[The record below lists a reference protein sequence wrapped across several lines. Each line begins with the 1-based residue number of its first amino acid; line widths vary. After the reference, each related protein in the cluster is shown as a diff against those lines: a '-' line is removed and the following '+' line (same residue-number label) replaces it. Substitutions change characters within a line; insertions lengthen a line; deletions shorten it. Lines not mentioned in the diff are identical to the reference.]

1 MMPRGTIFPY
11 LCHVVLSSQHCTFL
25 LTQSSLKYQVT
36 MRLVTYQ
43 LVNGEEKKSSKSSHE
58 SSRFGFLI
66 GTSILDAERGYAAAK
81 ASIHGHLEALPS
93 NIIDFLQLG
102 ETANHEAH
110 KLCAWYA
117 SNHHLPVAGDT
128 AFPLDSVRLLSPI
141 PRPVS
146 MRDGYAFRQHVETAR
161 RNRGVAWSEVFDQ
174 IPIFY
179 FTNHLSVT
187 GGGDVFVEDEH
198 LKQLDFELECAI
210 VIGKSG
216 KNIPAERADEYIYGL
231 MVMNDW
237 SARVLQM
244 HEMQMNLGPAKGK
257 DFATSLGPYIVTIDE
272 LKDRIISTPKGN
284 HFDLTMTTRINGREV
299 SRGNVKDMAWTFAQ
313 ILERVSYGVEV
324 HAGEVI
330 GSGTCGTGCLLELN
344 GSKVFDPPLWLN
356 VGDNVECEIEYLG
369 TLSNRVVH
377 A

>member
-1 MMPRGTIFPY
+1 
-11 LCHVVLSSQHCTFL
+11 
-25 LTQSSLKYQVT
+25 
-36 MRLVTYQ
+36 MRLVSYQ
-43 LVNGEEKKSSKSSHE
+43 HPKTSDV
-58 SSRFGFLI
+58 RFGFLFDAQV
-66 GTSILDAERGYAAAK
+66 LDAAKGYAAAK
-81 ASIHGHLEALPS
+81 PSIHGQLETMPS
-93 NIIDFLQLG
+93 DILTFLRLG
-102 ETANHEAH
+102 EAAQHEAH
-110 KLCAWYA
+110 KLCAWFTA
-117 SNHHLPVAGDT
+117 QHHAPIGADA
-128 AFPLDSVRLLSPI
+128 AFPLDAVQLCSPI

-161 RNRGVAWSEVFDQ
+161 RNRGVAWCEVFDE

-187 GGGDVFVEDEH
+187 GAGDVFVEDDH

-210 VIGKSG
+210 VLGKSG

-244 HEMQMNLGPAKGK
+244 QEMQMNLGPAKGK
-257 DFATSLGPYIVTIDE
+257 DFATSLGPCIVTLDE
-272 LKDRIISTPKGN
+272 LHDRIIPTPKGN
-284 HFDLTMTTRINGREV
+284 HYDLAMTTRINGNEV

-344 GSKVFDPPLWLN
+344 GSKVFNPPLWLSL
-356 VGDNVECEIEYLG
+356 GDTVECEIEQLG
-369 TLSNRVVH
+369 TLKNRIQH

>member
-1 MMPRGTIFPY
+1 
-11 LCHVVLSSQHCTFL
+11 
-25 LTQSSLKYQVT
+25 

-43 LVNGEEKKSSKSSHE
+43 SLQSPSQESHG
-58 SSRFGFLI
+58 RLGFLV
-66 GTSILDAERGYAAAK
+66 GASVLDAERGYAAAK
-81 ASIHGHLEALPS
+81 PAIHGHLEALP
-93 NIIDFLQLG
+93 NTILDFLNAG

-110 KLCAWYA
+110 KLCAWFA
-117 SNHHLPVAGDT
+117 SNHHAPVAADV
-128 AFPLDSVRLLSPI
+128 ALPLDAVRLLAPI

-161 RNRGVAWSEVFDQ
+161 KNRGVPWCEVFDQ

-187 GGGDVFVEDEH
+187 GVGNVLVEDEH

-210 VIGKSG
+210 VLGKSG

-237 SARVLQM
+237 SARALQM
-244 HEMQMNLGPAKGK
+244 QEMQMSLGPAKGK
-257 DFATSLGPYIVTIDE
+257 DFATSLGPCIITLDE
-272 LKDRIISTPKGN
+272 LKDRIIPTPKGN
-284 HFDLTMTTRINGREV
+284 HFDLAMMTRINGREV
-299 SRGNVKDMAWTFAQ
+299 SRGNVKDMTWTFAQ
-313 ILERVSYGVEV
+313 ILERVSYGVSV
-324 HAGEVI
+324 YAGEVI

-344 GSKVFDPPLWLN
+344 GSKVFDPPLWLKA
-356 VGDNVECEIEYLG
+356 GDEVECEIERIGVLK
-369 TLSNRVVH
+369 NRIQH